1 MARDWS
7 TLLDVVSGAKL
18 AEEDDGP
25 ARRAQLA
32 ARALPITA
40 GLAAVYGVAVGSMDV
55 SSAAAN
61 AWKVPM
67 VVLLSAAFA
76 MPAALLTWKLVGSKQ
91 RASDLVLGQAAGVLA
106 AALVLAVLAPLV
118 ALYYHTTAW
127 LGAVLAMG
135 TATLA
140 LFAGVGIGLRAV
152 WRRRPEGFGGGAI
165 SLAPVMVLVTVQ
177 LASMAQ
183 LVAIASPILPEVTV
197 FDGGLEGLVS
207 R

>member
-1 MARDWS
+1 MGQDWK
-7 TLLDVVSGAKL
+7 TLLDVVAGAPL
-18 AEEDDGP
+18 AAEDDGS
-25 ARRAQLA
+25 ARRIQLV

-40 GLAAVYGVAVGSMDV
+40 GLAAIYGVAVGSLDV
-55 SSAAAN
+55 ASAASN

-91 RASDLVLGQAAGVLA
+91 RATDLLLGQASGSLA
-106 AALVLAVLAPLV
+106 ACLVLAVLAPLV

-127 LGAVLAMG
+127 LGAALAMG
-135 TATLA
+135 TGGLA
-140 LFAGVGIGLRAV
+140 LLAGVLIGLRAV
-152 WRRRPEGFGGGAI
+152 WLRRPDGFGAGLW
-165 SLAPVMVLVTVQ
+165 SVAPVIVLVTVQ

-183 LVAIASPILPEVTV
+183 LLAIASPILPEVTV